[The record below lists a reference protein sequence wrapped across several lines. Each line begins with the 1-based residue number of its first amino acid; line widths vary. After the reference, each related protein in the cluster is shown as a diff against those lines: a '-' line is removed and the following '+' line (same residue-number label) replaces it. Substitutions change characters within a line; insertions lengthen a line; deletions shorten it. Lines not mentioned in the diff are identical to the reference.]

1 MENKLANALSRKE
14 YNVNDDSKSLA
25 AISFPTCL
33 EELKTTY
40 LEDVVTM

>member
-1 MENKLANALSRKE
+1 MENKVANALSRRE
-14 YNVNDDSKSLA
+14 YDVNDDSKSLV

-33 EELKTTY
+33 EELKTAY